1 MLGACLTRTRTYP
14 AGERKAATTGQRLK
28 PRAHSL
34 RLLSC
39 RVAYKSGRPGP
50 RRRPPRFQ
58 EPWPPHLAPTLPPP
72 PEPRDPP
79 LPATRS
85 RRRASAR
92 RRATRGRSAAA
103 GTGTGPPRRAARRC
117 TAPAGAALLAL
128 AGRPRG
134 GPCARCCSRGS
145 AAAPA
150 SSAAAAAAAVA
161 GSATSS
167 RGPPGCAS

>member
-14 AGERKAATTGQRLK
+14 AGERKAATTGQRPK

-58 EPWPPHLAPTLPPP
+58 EPWPPHPAPTLPPP

-103 GTGTGPPRRAARRC
+103 GTGTGPPRRARAVAPEDRRRPQRARRPPPPLPSRGRRLPAAALQAAPHEPV
-117 TAPAGAALLAL
+117 TPAGLL
-128 AGRPRG
+128 RSR
-134 GPCARCCSRGS
+134 RC
-145 AAAPA
+145 
-150 SSAAAAAAAVA
+150 SS
-161 GSATSS
+161 
-167 RGPPGCAS
+167 